1 MNPYITCQKSFNEFI
16 SIVGTIDNMY
26 NFKFNF
32 EPFVSIETK
41 IIPIIRED
49 NDIYLLLSRVLL
61 LAVIKNK
68 KYNQIFIWIIWLYF
82 MESIIQKYD
91 SKYIN
96 IIKIVFS
103 KIIIF
108 DESKIAKSEK

>member
-68 KYNQIFIWIIWLYF
+68 KIQSNLYLN
-82 MESIIQKYD
+82 YL
-91 SKYIN
+91 
-96 IIKIVFS
+96 IVFYGKYNS
-103 KIIIF
+103 KIWF
-108 DESKIAKSEK
+108 KIY

>member
-1 MNPYITCQKSFNEFI
+1 
-16 SIVGTIDNMY
+16 MY

-68 KYNQIFIWIIWLYF
+68 KIQSNLYLN
-82 MESIIQKYD
+82 YL
-91 SKYIN
+91 
-96 IIKIVFS
+96 IVFYGKYNS
-103 KIIIF
+103 KI
-108 DESKIAKSEK
+108 

>member
-1 MNPYITCQKSFNEFI
+1 
-16 SIVGTIDNMY
+16 MY

-68 KYNQIFIWIIWLYF
+68 KNT
-82 MESIIQKYD
+82 
-91 SKYIN
+91 
-96 IIKIVFS
+96 IKSLFEL
-103 KIIIF
+103 F
-108 DESKIAKSEK
+108 DCILWKV

>member
-41 IIPIIRED
+41 IIPI
-49 NDIYLLLSRVLL
+49 DIKRRIGKIYAKFVNFCK
-61 LAVIKNK
+61 VI
-68 KYNQIFIWIIWLYF
+68 I
-82 MESIIQKYD
+82 
-91 SKYIN
+91 
-96 IIKIVFS
+96 
-103 KIIIF
+103 
-108 DESKIAKSEK
+108 